1 MPGGFHVNGGK
12 QNNRGGIYNMTTK
25 KEFPIG
31 TIILFLSGVALLI
44 VAVLA
49 LSPPQKTVP
58 KELIAVLRPHAN
70 PLLPFTM
77 TDQTGELYTEQQLKG
92 KWSFFFFGYTYCP
105 DICPT
110 TLSTLK
116 LMSNELKKD
125 PSTASDMQI
134 IFVSVDPDRDTPEGL
149 ARYME
154 YFGPEF
160 TGMTGFPNNI
170 ADLAKQFG
178 AAYIKEAETAPG
190 NYLISHSSSIF
201 LVDPQVRVV
210 ASFSPPHHHETITS
224 QYQQIHELF

>member
-1 MPGGFHVNGGK
+1 
-12 QNNRGGIYNMTTK
+12 MTTK

-44 VAVLA
+44 VASIT

-58 KELIAVLRPHAN
+58 QELIAVLRPHAT
-70 PLLPFTM
+70 PLLPFTL
-77 TDQTGELYTEQQLKG
+77 TDQNGDLYTEQQLKG

-116 LMSNELKKD
+116 LMINELKKD
-125 PSTASDMQI
+125 PNTASDMQI
-134 IFVSVDPDRDTPEGL
+134 IFVSVDPDRDTPELL

-160 TGMTGFPNNI
+160 TGMTGFPNNLY
-170 ADLAKQFG
+170 DLAKQFG

-190 NYLISHSSSIF
+190 IYLVSHTSSIF

-210 ASFSPPHHHETITS
+210 ASFSPPHNHETITS
-224 QYQQIHELF
+224 QYRQIRELF